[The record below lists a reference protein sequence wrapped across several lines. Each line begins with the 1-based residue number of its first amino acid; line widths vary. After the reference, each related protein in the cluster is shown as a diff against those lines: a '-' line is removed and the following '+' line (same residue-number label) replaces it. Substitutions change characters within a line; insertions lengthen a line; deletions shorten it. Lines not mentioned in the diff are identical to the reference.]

1 MYCRHHVVS
10 LTSKLGPTFIQ
21 TNRSISIASIPLVPD
36 DDQALSPAEN
46 YEESKAQLDSVK
58 TFSGNSGRQSN
69 YSGYSGFERSL
80 TRHGWLRERERESV
94 LQRGGA
100 LTCRRGRAQ
109 NSHWRIVSSSLSLLT
124 TPDADADL

>member
-80 TRHGWLRERERESV
+80 TRHGWLRERERE
-94 LQRGGA
+94 RECPA
-100 LTCRRGRAQ
+100 EGRSINMQ
-109 NSHWRIVSSSLSLLT
+109 EGSRSEQSLAHSLLQPFT
-124 TPDADADL
+124 AHYS